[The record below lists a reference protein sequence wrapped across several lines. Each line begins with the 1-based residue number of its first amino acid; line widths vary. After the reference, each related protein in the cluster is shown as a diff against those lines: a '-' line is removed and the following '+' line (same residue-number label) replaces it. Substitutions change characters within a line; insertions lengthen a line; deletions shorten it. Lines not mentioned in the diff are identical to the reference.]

1 MPAGLQVFSQAG
13 NKIFDSE
20 WGHARILG
28 VINATTAN
36 GSFTVTT
43 TDGSQ
48 LGTLFAYRTPF
59 IAIVLGFYESDIQ
72 DEVLC
77 QGNVITWKGLTQL
90 PVKIV
95 YGDAYK

>member
-43 TDGSQ
+43 TDGSK

-59 IAIVLGFYESDIQ
+59 IQLSVGTHESHIQNEVICEGNTIV
-72 DEVLC
+72 
-77 QGNVITWKGLTQL
+77 WKGLTYL
-90 PVKIV
+90 PVKIA